1 MSQANPDKEEDNDDI
16 EEFIRGVKGGTK
28 KEPEVAI
35 VRPSTFQ
42 TTGDVLEAVERNER
56 ANEMGFDKA
65 LDSANLL
72 LSFDKRFYQVKK
84 KLLDYTDY
92 KDLSTKLFA
101 SDRAPSAIAVVQN
114 YLFVGNAAGV
124 IRAFDV
130 KTQKEMKS
138 LKDDSLQDNKVTCLD
153 VSEDGGFLISGYRGG

>member
-1 MSQANPDKEEDNDDI
+1 MEELLRDDFDEIDVSLANQHQEEDNEDI
-16 EEFIRGVKGGTK
+16 EEFIRGVKGGTSK
-28 KEPEVAI
+28 KGEPEVV

-42 TTGDVLEAVERNER
+42 TTGDVLEAIERNER
-56 ANEMGFDKA
+56 TNEMGFDKT

-84 KLLDYTDY
+84 KLLDFTDY

-130 KTQKEMKS
+130 KT
-138 LKDDSLQDNKVTCLD
+138 
-153 VSEDGGFLISGYRGG
+153 

>member
-1 MSQANPDKEEDNDDI
+1 
-16 EEFIRGVKGGTK
+16 
-28 KEPEVAI
+28 

-42 TTGDVLEAVERNER
+42 TTGDVLEAIERNER
-56 ANEMGFDKA
+56 TNEMGFDKT

-84 KLLDYTDY
+84 KLLDFTDY

-130 KTQKEMKS
+130 KT
-138 LKDDSLQDNKVTCLD
+138 
-153 VSEDGGFLISGYRGG
+153 

>member
-1 MSQANPDKEEDNDDI
+1 VSQANNQHPEEDNEDI
-16 EEFIRGVKGGTK
+16 EEFIRGVKGGSTVK
-28 KEPEVAI
+28 KGEPEVA

-56 ANEMGFDKA
+56 ANEIGFDKA

-84 KLLDYTDY
+84 KLLEFTDY
-92 KDLSTKLFA
+92 KELSAKLFA

-130 KTQKEMKS
+130 KT
-138 LKDDSLQDNKVTCLD
+138 
-153 VSEDGGFLISGYRGG
+153 